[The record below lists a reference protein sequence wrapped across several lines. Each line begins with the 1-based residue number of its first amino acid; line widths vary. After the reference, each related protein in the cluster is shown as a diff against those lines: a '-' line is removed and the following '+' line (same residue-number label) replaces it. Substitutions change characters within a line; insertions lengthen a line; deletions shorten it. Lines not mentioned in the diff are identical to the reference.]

1 MSQLNAKKIK
11 RSIIPPFAGLL
22 IAFVLL
28 FIYQKITSS
37 IYGPKDAD
45 EVISDDF
52 RLLTFSIAFFPT
64 LLIAGIFQYFI
75 AVPIWEKYK
84 NGGRLFNLQLWQ
96 LVVLSC
102 IAFSLLFFLFFYD
115 QQTVGF
121 ANPVLAITSAIIISL
136 FYWAGNI
143 FILNKLN

>member
-1 MSQLNAKKIK
+1 M
-11 RSIIPPFAGLL
+11 
-22 IAFVLL
+22 
-28 FIYQKITSS
+28 
-37 IYGPKDAD
+37 DAD

-84 NGGRLFNLQLWQ
+84 NGERLFNLQLWQ

-102 IAFSLLFFLFFYD
+102 IAFSLLFFLFFCD